1 MALGGG
7 NECLLQ
13 ASVRMA
19 GRQGGAALGAGK
31 VENQVAIAR
40 VCKHVVNELAMV
52 LGRRRRSCSWASVVE
67 EAARAQGSRS
77 LLLLLL
83 GHAGRVSALAP
94 RVVEGA
100 VGAVAHGALLAFRK
114 TFRPNLTHAPA

>member
-77 LLLLLL
+77 VLLLL

-100 VGAVAHGALLAFRK
+100 VGAVAHGTLLAFRK
-114 TFRPNLTHAPA
+114 TFRPSLTHAPA